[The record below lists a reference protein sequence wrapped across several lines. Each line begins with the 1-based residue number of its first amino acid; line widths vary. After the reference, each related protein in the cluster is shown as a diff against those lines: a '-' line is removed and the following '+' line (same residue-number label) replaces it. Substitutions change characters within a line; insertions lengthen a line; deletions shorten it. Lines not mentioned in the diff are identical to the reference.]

1 MKTLFSMV
9 DTRFKAG
16 RVTQAQVLAAQAAL
30 LESRI
35 QLAREQADDGKP
47 QK

>member
-16 RVTQAQVLAAQAAL
+16 RVTQAQVLAAKAAL
-30 LESRI
+30 LESQI
-35 QLAREQADDGKP
+35 HLAREQADGGKP
-47 QK
+47 QQ